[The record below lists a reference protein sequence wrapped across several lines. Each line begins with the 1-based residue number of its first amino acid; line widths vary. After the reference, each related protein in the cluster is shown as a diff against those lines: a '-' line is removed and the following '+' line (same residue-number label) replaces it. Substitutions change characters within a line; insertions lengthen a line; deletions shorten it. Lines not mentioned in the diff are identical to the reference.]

1 MGNNKSEMSSNSQDE
16 RKSNNL
22 IVTDIQLSIETF
34 GLIPHYSN
42 STIKGRLKPSKNFKC
57 RHSGQ
62 EEKVEKYV
70 LK

>member
-34 GLIPHYSN
+34 GLIPH
-42 STIKGRLKPSKNFKC
+42 
-57 RHSGQ
+57 
-62 EEKVEKYV
+62 
-70 LK
+70 